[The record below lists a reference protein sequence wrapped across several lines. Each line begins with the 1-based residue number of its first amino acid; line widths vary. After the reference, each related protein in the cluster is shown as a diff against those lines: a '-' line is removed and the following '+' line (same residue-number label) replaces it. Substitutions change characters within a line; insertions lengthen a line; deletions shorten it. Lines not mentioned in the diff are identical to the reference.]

1 MGNGE
6 KRKTD
11 KNVTLKEVA
20 QALGVSTMTVSR
32 AVNNR
37 SYVQESTRKRIID
50 KVREMGYTPNH
61 VAKSLVSSKTY
72 TIGVIIPQISHAFFP
87 EVVMGIEEATYSMDY
102 QLFLTNSGEN
112 FEREKKAVDALRS
125 KRVDGI
131 LVSTSQDTTDYSFYN
146 QLIRTG
152 PPLVFFD
159 RCIENIGASCIGVND
174 ESASMQITEHLI
186 GHGYKN
192 IAHLSGPSRVT
203 IGKKRLDGFLSAMKK
218 HMHAVHDEWIV
229 ESGFREE
236 GGFKAMTRLLDLPQK
251 MRPRAVFAVN
261 DPVAFGAIDA
271 ILRRGLTVPHDI
283 AVVGF
288 TNDIRAEL
296 ISCPLTTIHQPAY
309 DVGKIAAKK
318 LIKTIEKLN
327 EPIENVEIV
336 TTMKIRSSCGCS

>member
-1 MGNGE
+1 MAK

-37 SYVQESTRKRIID
+37 SNIQESTKKRIIE
-50 KVREMGYTPNH
+50 KAREMGYTPNH

-87 EVVMGIEEATYSMDY
+87 EVVKGIEEVTYNMNY
-102 QLFLTNSGEN
+102 QLFLANTSEN
-112 FEREKKAVDALRS
+112 FEREKKAVDTLRS

-131 LVSTSQDTTDYSFYN
+131 LVSTSQDMADYSFYI
-146 QLIRTG
+146 QLIRSG
-152 PPLVFFD
+152 PPIVFFD

-186 GHGYKN
+186 GHGYKR

-203 IGKKRLDGFLSAMKK
+203 IGKKRLDGYLSAMKK
-218 HMHAVHDEWIV
+218 HMYTVHDDWVV

-236 GGFKAMTRLLDLPQK
+236 GGFKAMTRLLDLPK
-251 MRPRAVFAVN
+251 KLRPRAVVAVN

-271 ILRRGLTVPHDI
+271 IQQRGLSVPQDI
-283 AVVGF
+283 AIVGF
-288 TNDIRAEL
+288 TDDIRAGL

-309 DVGKIAAKK
+309 VVGKIAARK
-318 LIKTIEKLN
+318 LINTIEN
-327 EPIENVEIV
+327 SDEPIENVEIV

>member
-1 MGNGE
+1 MAL

-37 SYVQESTRKRIID
+37 SYVQESTRKRILD
-50 KVREMGYTPNH
+50 KAREMGYTPNH

-87 EVVMGIEEATYSMDY
+87 EVVKGIEEAIYRMDY
-102 QLFLTNSGEN
+102 QLFLANTSED
-112 FEREKKAVDALRS
+112 FEREKKAVNALRS

-131 LVSTSQDTTDYSFYN
+131 LVSTSQEIADYSFYY

-186 GHGYKN
+186 GHGYKS
-192 IAHLSGPSRVT
+192 IAHLSGPPGVT
-203 IGKKRLDGFLSAMKK
+203 IGKKRLDGFLRTMKK
-218 HMHAVHDEWIV
+218 HMHPVHDDWVV
-229 ESGFREE
+229 ESGFRED
-236 GGFKAMTRLLDLPQK
+236 GGFKAMIRLLDLPQK
-251 MRPRAVFAVN
+251 LRPRAVVAVN

-271 ILRRGLTVPHDI
+271 IQQRGLTVPHDI

-288 TNDIRAEL
+288 TDDIRAGL

-318 LIKTIEKLN
+318 LIKTIEN
-327 EPIENVEIV
+327 VDEPIDNVEIA